1 MESPTLFGTRPLFDF
16 ALSDNNYDM
25 TEKTHTIKINLP
37 GGIISAGDFFDILN
51 AAEEAGAQ
59 HIRFGN
65 RQQLF
70 FDIAGEKLED
80 LEYDFLQANI
90 TYEVDTDKYP
100 NIVSSYV
107 TEDVFGNS
115 NWVREGVYKDVLD
128 LFEYTPKLKINLD
141 DNQQSFI
148 PFFTGNLN
156 FISSD
161 ISNFWFL
168 YIRFPKTNTIWRWP
182 VLIYSDD
189 IPAISRLI
197 ENLIFA
203 NRDLFYDQDSI
214 DGSLLFAKVHEQENF
229 ITEPVTEAVKLPAF
243 QLPYYEGFNNY
254 GNKLWLGIYR
264 RDELYTIAFL
274 KDICSVCLQTRVG
287 QLYTTS
293 WKSLVIKGIEQHDQ
307 KLWNAVLAKH
317 RINVRHASNELNWQI
332 EDLCEYGLG
341 LKRFLVKQFDEID
354 LRTYRLCFAIK
365 TQPKTGLFGSVIIR
379 KQFIGTADESAED
392 LFDILHTIDFNPNTK
407 SFNLFRSGIKK
418 EELLD
423 CLVTLCN
430 NFYDMQSQPQSLKT
444 ERPKQEHAE
453 EKIVEYVHQ
462 CKNCFT
468 VYDDEFGD
476 ELNNVPAGVKFD
488 DLSDLYVCPTC
499 DAGKEDFILIEKFS
513 SVHL

>member
-1 MESPTLFGTRPLFDF
+1 
-16 ALSDNNYDM
+16 M

-70 FDIAGEKLED
+70 FKITEGKLED
-80 LEYDFLQANI
+80 LEYDFLQSNI
-90 TYEVDTDKYP
+90 NYEVDTDNHP
-100 NIVSSYV
+100 NIISSYV
-107 TEDVFGNS
+107 TEEVFGNS

-128 LFEYTPKLKINLD
+128 LFEHTPKLKINLV
-141 DNQQSFI
+141 DNQQNFI

-161 ISNFWFL
+161 ISNYWYL
-168 YIRFPKTNTIWRWP
+168 YIRFPKTNNIWCWP

-189 IPAISRLI
+189 VPAISKVI

-203 NRDLFYDQDSI
+203 NKDLFYDQEVI
-214 DGSLLFAKVHEQENF
+214 DGNLLFNKVKQQENF
-229 ITEPVTEAVKLPAF
+229 ITEPYTDTVKLPAF
-243 QLPYYEGFNNY
+243 QLPYYEGFNKY
-254 GNKLWLGIYR
+254 DNKLWLGIYR
-264 RDELYTIAFL
+264 RDELYTISFL

-293 WKSLVIKGIEQHDQ
+293 WKSLVIKGIEPDDQ
-307 KLWNAVLAKH
+307 KLWNGILAKH

-332 EDLCEYGLG
+332 EDLCEYGLS

-379 KQFIGTADESAED
+379 KQYDGNFENNGAED
-392 LFDILHTIDFNPNTK
+392 LFDILHTEDFNPNSK
-407 SFNLFRSGIKK
+407 NFIVFRTSVKK
-418 EELLD
+418 EELID
-423 CLVTLCN
+423 CIITLCD
-430 NFYDMQSQPQSLKT
+430 NFYDMQTQPQSLIV
-444 ERPKQEHAE
+444 ERPKQEHLE
-453 EKIVEYVHQ
+453 EKIIQHVHQ
-462 CKNCFT
+462 CKYCFT
-468 VYDDEFGD
+468 VYDEEFGD
-476 ELNNVPAGVKFD
+476 EYNNVAAGTKFN
-488 DLSDLYVCPTC
+488 DLLDSYVCPTC
-499 DAGKEDFILIEKFS
+499 DAGKTDFISIEKFS